1 MSITSVTSHVPST
14 AVVAVK
20 AVDTQPAIT
29 GKYESTTSSLKSGDN
44 KQNTGTTADNN
55 QPSES
60 QCKKVTEELN
70 NFMQSMNTDIKFV
83 LHNSTDTLMIQVED
97 GKTHKILKEFRAHE
111 LLDMVANIKND
122 VGALVDQKA

>member
-1 MSITSVTSHVPST
+1 MSMTSVTSHVTST

-29 GKYESTTSSLKSGDN
+29 GKNESTISSLKSGDN
-44 KQNTGTTADNN
+44 KQNTEMTADNN
-55 QPSES
+55 QTSES

-83 LHNSTDTLMIQVED
+83 FHNRTDTLMIQVQD
-97 GKTHKILKEFRAHE
+97 DKTHKVLKEFPAHE
-111 LLDMVANIKND
+111 LLDMVANIKD
-122 VGALVDQKA
+122 VGALVDQKV

>member
-20 AVDTQPAIT
+20 AADMQPAIT
-29 GKYESTTSSLKSGDN
+29 GKNESTISSLKSGDN
-44 KQNTGTTADNN
+44 KQNTEMTADNN
-55 QPSES
+55 QTSES

-83 LHNSTDTLMIQVED
+83 FHNRTDTLMIQVED
-97 GKTHKILKEFRAHE
+97 GKTHRVLKEFPAHE
-111 LLDMVANIKND
+111 LLDMVAKMKDD